1 MANATGSFIESNQI
15 AKKPRHIS
23 FAAFQKKY
31 AARVDG
37 FKYEWNDGFIEKTD
51 AMKQDEFYIATNLTK
66 FFFLFIE
73 PRIGGT
79 LIQEGETWTTKTK
92 WRKPDLAFYTS
103 DQMLDMDNHINA
115 IPTFCIE
122 IVSKNDDVNDVLDKN
137 IEYFRAGVKVV
148 WWIFP
153 KQKQVH
159 VYNSYNDVMICDGD
173 TICSAEAA
181 VPNFSLT
188 VDAIFKK

>member
-1 MANATGSFIESNQI
+1 MANATGSLIEPKQI
-15 AKKPRHIS
+15 AKKPRQMS
-23 FAAFQKKY
+23 FTAFYKKY

-51 AMKQDEFYIATNLTK
+51 AIKQEELYIVENLTD
-66 FFFLFIE
+66 FLYSIKSL
-73 PRIGGT
+73 IGGILT
-79 LIQEGETWTTKTK
+79 SEIETWTSDVK
-92 WRKPDLAFYTS
+92 WRKPDMAYFSKAQITMAS
-103 DQMLDMDNHINA
+103 EKINT
-115 IPTFCIE
+115 IPTFVIE
-122 IVSKNDDVNDVLDKN
+122 LVSKNDDVNDILDKN
-137 IEYFRAGVKVV
+137 IEYFKAGVKVV

-159 VYNSYNDVMICDGD
+159 VYNSYNDVMICDAE

-181 VPNFSLT
+181 VPYFSLT

>member
-1 MANATGSFIESNQI
+1 MANATGSFIEPKQI
-15 AKKPRHIS
+15 AKKPRQIS
-23 FAAFQKKY
+23 FTAFYKKY

-51 AMKQDEFYIATNLTK
+51 AMKQEEFYIATNLTK

-79 LIQEGETWTTKTK
+79 LVQEGETWTTKTK
-92 WRKPDLAFYTS
+92 WRKPDLAFYTN
-103 DQMLDMDNHINA
+103 DQMVDMDNHINA
-115 IPTFCIE
+115 IPPFCIE

-159 VYNSYNDVMICDGD
+159 VYHSYSDVKICDGD

>member
-1 MANATGSFIESNQI
+1 MSNATGAFIEPRLT
-15 AKKPRHIS
+15 AKKPRTLS
-23 FAAFQKKY
+23 FEAFYKKY
-31 AARVDG
+31 AARADG
-37 FKYEWNDGFIEKTD
+37 FKYEWNDGLIEKTE
-51 AMKQDEFYIATNLTK
+51 AMRQEEFYIATNLTK
-66 FFFLFIE
+66 FFFQFIE

-79 LIQEGETWTTKTK
+79 LIQEGETWTSKVK

-103 DQMLDMDNHINA
+103 DQMVDIDRKINV
-115 IPTFCIE
+115 IPPFCIE
-122 IVSKNDDVNDVLDKN
+122 IVSKNDDINDVLDKN
-137 IEYFRAGVKVV
+137 LEYFRAGVKVV

-159 VYNSYNDVMICDGD
+159 VYNSYSDVTICDGD

-181 VPNFSLT
+181 VPYFSLT

>member
-1 MANATGSFIESNQI
+1 MANATGSLIEPKQI
-15 AKKPRHIS
+15 AKKPRQMS
-23 FAAFQKKY
+23 FTAFYKKY

-51 AMKQDEFYIATNLTK
+51 AMKQEELYIVENLTD
-66 FFFLFIE
+66 FLYSIKSL
-73 PRIGGT
+73 IGGILT
-79 LIQEGETWTTKTK
+79 SEIETWTSDVK
-92 WRKPDLAFYTS
+92 WRKPDMAYFSKAQITMAS
-103 DQMLDMDNHINA
+103 EKINT
-115 IPTFCIE
+115 IPTFVIE
-122 IVSKNDDVNDVLDKN
+122 LVSKNDDVNDILDKN
-137 IEYFRAGVKVV
+137 IEYFKAGVKVV

-159 VYNSYNDVMICDGD
+159 VYNSYNDVMICDAE

-181 VPNFSLT
+181 VPYFSLT

>member
-1 MANATGSFIESNQI
+1 MANATGLLIEPKQT
-15 AKKPRHIS
+15 AKKPRQIS
-23 FAAFQKKY
+23 FTAFYKKY

-37 FKYEWNDGFIEKTD
+37 FKYEWNNGFIEKTD

-73 PRIGGT
+73 PRVGGT
-79 LIQEGETWTTKTK
+79 LIQEGETWTTHTK

-103 DQMLDMDNHINA
+103 DQMVDMDNHINA
-115 IPTFCIE
+115 IPPFCIE

-159 VYNSYNDVMICDGD
+159 VYNSYNDVMICDGE
-173 TICSAEAA
+173 TICSAETA